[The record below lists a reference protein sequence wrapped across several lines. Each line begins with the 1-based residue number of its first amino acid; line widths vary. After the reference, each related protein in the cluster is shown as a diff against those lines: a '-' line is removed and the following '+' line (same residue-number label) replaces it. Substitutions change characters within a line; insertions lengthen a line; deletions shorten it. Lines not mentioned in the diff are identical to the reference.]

1 MVPQSYIGQFCRE
14 KKAVKERWEKRQE
27 GNLKKKTPKI
37 CEKRFEMKKGKKMQE
52 NVHMVPR
59 VYF

>member
-14 KKAVKERWEKRQE
+14 KKSRERKMGKRQE

-37 CEKRFEMKKGKKMQE
+37 HEKRFEMKKGKKMQE

-59 VYF
+59 V